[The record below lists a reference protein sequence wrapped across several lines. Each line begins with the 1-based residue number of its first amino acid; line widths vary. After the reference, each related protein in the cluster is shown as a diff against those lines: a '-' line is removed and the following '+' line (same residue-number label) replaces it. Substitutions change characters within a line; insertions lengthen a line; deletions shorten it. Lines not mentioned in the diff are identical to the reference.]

1 MDQSSAKAEDGMSQ
15 KEEPMPQKGK
25 RLDTMRDGFE
35 NTDNRAGKTS
45 RCLIRAP
52 GRGAQN

>member
-1 MDQSSAKAEDGMSQ
+1 MDQSLAKAEDGMSQ

-35 NTDNRAGKTS
+35 NADDRVGKAS